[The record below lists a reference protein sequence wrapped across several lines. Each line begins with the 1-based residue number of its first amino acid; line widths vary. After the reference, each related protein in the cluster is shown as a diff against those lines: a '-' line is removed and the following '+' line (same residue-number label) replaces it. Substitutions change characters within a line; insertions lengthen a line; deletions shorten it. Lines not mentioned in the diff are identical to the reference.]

1 MVVTGG
7 EACSEGHGF
16 KSRYYILDGHFLH
29 KFVVNLC
36 EKTENKRY
44 KRQGLA
50 HLKITIILLHH
61 LVMTKLVVYRFC
73 VLNKWSNPGHFLAY
87 FHSFQT
93 IFSRKKLQASA
104 GYELGLSA
112 WKTSTLTTRPPMR
125 PLCMCCSIRFF
136 IFRSELIIE
145 TFQI

>member
-1 MVVTGG
+1 M
-7 EACSEGHGF
+7 
-16 KSRYYILDGHFLH
+16 
-29 KFVVNLC
+29 
-36 EKTENKRY
+36 
-44 KRQGLA
+44 A
-50 HLKITIILLHH
+50 HLKITITIILLH

-73 VLNKWSNPGHFLAY
+73 VLNKWSNPGHFLVY

-125 PLCMCCSIRFF
+125 PLCMCCSIRFL

-145 TFQI
+145 TFQIWSWARRFARRVRRIVTTLRNALQTSRASASCR